1 MFEKLLTVSSV
12 LILFSCV
19 AGNEETSAS
28 FELDGMDVRNG
39 FL

>member
-1 MFEKLLTVSSV
+1 MIEKILTVSSV
-12 LILFSCV
+12 LLLFSCAV
-19 AGNEETSAS
+19 GNEEITSS